1 MDSVFG
7 FKGKDFVCLVA
18 DTVFKHSILV
28 LKECADRTVKIH
40 EGQGMIVT
48 GEDGD
53 VLQFTDYIKHS
64 LKLRS
69 LRQGYTPTVKSSAN
83 FIRTELAR
91 AIREGPYN
99 VYVITGGVDAAGPQL
114 YYMDY
119 LGTMGEDNF
128 CVQGYSMYFLLS
140 VMSEYWKPDMT
151 KQDALALIK
160 HCIDALGRRFLLQ
173 PTKFTASFIY
183 HSLTEKEFI
192 DYVPQSIDPTKQ
204 QLPNIM

>member
-69 LRQGYTPTVKSSAN
+69 FVKATRQQLSHQPTLFAQSLHGPFVRA
-83 FIRTELAR
+83 RTT
-91 AIREGPYN
+91 
-99 VYVITGGVDAAGPQL
+99 YVITGAWMQ
-114 YYMDY
+114 
-119 LGTMGEDNF
+119 
-128 CVQGYSMYFLLS
+128 
-140 VMSEYWKPDMT
+140 
-151 KQDALALIK
+151 LALN
-160 HCIDALGRRFLLQ
+160 CITWTIWARW
-173 PTKFTASFIY
+173 
-183 HSLTEKEFI
+183 EKTTSVSRGI
-192 DYVPQSIDPTKQ
+192 LCTSC
-204 QLPNIM
+204 